1 MIRNYAALPLG
12 SGNHLRWLKAN
23 GGVEAADKRA
33 HERAEVLYAEIDR
46 NKLFKGTVEE
56 ASRSLMNIKARN
68 RSI

>member
-1 MIRNYAALPLG
+1 MEN
-12 SGNHLRWLKAN
+12 LRWLKAN

-56 ASRSLMNIKARN
+56 AYPFFDEHLLRDER
-68 RSI
+68 